1 MRIKA
6 QEKTGNSSGIEFFL
20 HKKEETRKFRILN
33 YINIPELN
41 FRNPEL
47 NSGILNFFGY
57 VGEKNLVSTM
67 VLSFCTLRCKPM
79 LTMGE
84 CVSAYLTVATVP
96 TVPPFTAHS

>member
-67 VLSFCTLRCKPM
+67 VLSFCTLRCV
-79 LTMGE
+79 L
-84 CVSAYLTVATVP
+84 VVVL
-96 TVPPFTAHS
+96 